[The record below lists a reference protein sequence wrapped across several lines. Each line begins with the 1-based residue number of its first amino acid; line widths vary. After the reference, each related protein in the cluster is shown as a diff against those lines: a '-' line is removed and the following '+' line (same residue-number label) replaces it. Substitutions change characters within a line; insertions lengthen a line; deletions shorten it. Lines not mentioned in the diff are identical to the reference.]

1 MTTATTSWR
10 RWCCATSLGALTLLF
25 GQPLA
30 RAQDGPLTT
39 QADSEDDRV
48 AVETFGIKDL
58 LNLESSV
65 ATKQRRP
72 IGRSPA
78 TVSVVTDEQVRDYGW
93 VSVNDVLAQLPGY
106 ARGQEFERRVMT
118 FRGNPEGWNSNR
130 LLLVVDGKPFND
142 VEVDGAYTWEATS
155 LAFFKKVDVL
165 RGPASAVYGTNA
177 LNGVVALE
185 TISVEDLGGA
195 GVRAVAKLAFDA
207 STMSAVG
214 GQRTD
219 LVDVVAG
226 AASYN
231 RDPDAYSD
239 YDGSLRTD
247 ADGDLA
253 RFPVYDTRRHYH
265 LMTKLDGRKFLDG
278 LGFAM
283 HFQDGSFQT
292 GHGWFE
298 HIPDTKEGY
307 NENRIVASLRYQHE
321 LGERMSFDH
330 LVQFQ
335 RQAYDMMI
343 RFYENGAEDRFVYRD
358 GVSEQLAT
366 DMERLFTRS
375 QVTFDLGNKANVLAG
390 AEFAT
395 TMYNGDQLHEANA
408 DLGGEGE
415 PFGEYRP
422 VGPMYQ
428 PIVDRPVHRLAGFGQ
443 LVTGEW
449 LGDRVEVTAGVRYDA
464 LMYDYVPMEAPDGP
478 AISDSFRELSPRIGI
493 VARPFDWLAVKALAS
508 RAFRTPS
515 LIELFAS
522 NTWTA
527 GANAATLRPER
538 DTTYELAL
546 DVAPSSWLRWRS
558 NGFYS
563 RRDNHISYA
572 DGVSDILLNLYS
584 NQRVGV
590 ESEVL
595 GDVDIGGDRIEGHAS
610 VSVVRLVDEESHN
623 AEVAAGD
630 ALSNAPELL
639 VKAGARWVGARATLA
654 GQVYAQGPTRRRESS
669 MVTPEFRDVRPDE
682 VPAYLTVD
690 ASAFYRLAGGL
701 RLGLTASNLFDQRS
715 RIIAPFDSGFDF
727 RVDPRRVFVVLE
739 LIQ

>member
-1 MTTATTSWR
+1 MTTRSSAR
-10 RWCCATSLGALTLLF
+10 RWCCAASLGAIGLVCAR
-25 GQPLA
+25 PPA
-30 RAQDGPLTT
+30 RAQDSPLTA
-39 QADSEDDRV
+39 QAGGPEEERV
-48 AVETFGIKDL
+48 AVETFGIHDL
-58 LNLESSV
+58 LDLESSV
-65 ATKQRRP
+65 ATTQGRP
-72 IGRSPA
+72 VGRSPG
-78 TVSVVTDEQVRDYGW
+78 TVSVVTDEQARDFGW
-93 VSVNDVLAQLPGY
+93 LTVNDVLAQLPGF
-106 ARGQEFERRVMT
+106 ARGQDFERRVMT

-130 LLLVVDGKPFND
+130 LMLVVDGRPFND
-142 VEVDGAYTWEATS
+142 VEADSAYTWESTS

-195 GVRAVAKLAFDA
+195 GVRAVVKLAADA

-239 YDGSLRTD
+239 YDGSLRIDT
-247 ADGDLA
+247 AGELA
-253 RFPVYDTRRHYH
+253 RFPVHDTRRHYH
-265 LMTKLDGRKFLDG
+265 LMTKLDGRKFVDG
-278 LGFAM
+278 LSFAL

-298 HIPDTKEGY
+298 HIPDTKESY
-307 NENRIVASLRYQHE
+307 NENRIVSSVRYKHRP
-321 LGERMSFDH
+321 GERVSFDH

-343 RFYENGAEDRFVYRD
+343 RFYENGAEAGYYRD
-358 GVSEQLAT
+358 GVTEQLAT

-375 QVTFDLGNKANVLAG
+375 QVTFDLGHKANVLAG
-390 AEFAT
+390 AEYAAM
-395 TMYNGDQLHEANA
+395 MYNGDQLHEANA
-408 DLGGEGE
+408 DLGGDGE
-415 PFGEYRP
+415 PFGEFRP

-449 LGDRVEVTAGVRYDA
+449 LGDRVEITAGMRYDA
-464 LMYDYVPMEAPDGP
+464 LLYDYVPMESPDGP
-478 AISDSFRELSPRIGI
+478 EVSDSFRELSPRLGV
-493 VARPFDWLAVKALAS
+493 VAHPFDWLAVKALAA

-515 LIELFAS
+515 LIELFSS
-522 NTWTA
+522 NTWTT
-527 GANAATLRPER
+527 GANAGTLRPER
-538 DTTYELAL
+538 DTTYEIGL
-546 DVAPSSWLRWRS
+546 DVQPISWLRWRS
-558 NGFYS
+558 NGFFS

-572 DGVSDILLNLYS
+572 DGVADILLNLYS

-595 GDVDIGGDRIEGHAS
+595 GAIDIGGDRIEGHAS
-610 VSVVRLVDEESHN
+610 ASYVRLVDEQSHN
-623 AEVAAGD
+623 GEVAAGD
-630 ALSNAPELL
+630 ALSNAPEVLI
-639 VKAGARWVGARATLA
+639 KAGARWLGARTTLA
-654 GQVYAQGPTRRRESS
+654 AQIYAQGPTRRRESS
-669 MVTPEFRDVRPDE
+669 MVTPEFREVRPDE

-701 RLGLTASNLFDQRS
+701 RLGVNATNLFDQRS
-715 RIIAPFDSGFDF
+715 RVIAPFDSGFDF
-727 RVDPRRVFVVLE
+727 RVDPRRVFAVLE